1 MYLSSDPVE
10 NSANVW
16 YTNLKGDECLKIKAK
31 QEADCDEI
39 EVTIKYGKMDKNVH
53 RIIALLKSVDI
64 QIKCNNENEE
74 ILINASDIFYAE
86 SVDKKTFI
94 YLENKV
100 YRTDLRL
107 YQLINELSHLDFV
120 QVSKS
125 CILNVNVLLSVKP
138 LINSRME
145 ATLKNGEKILINRNY
160 LNEIK
165 KILKGDIKE

>member
-1 MYLSSDPVE
+1 M
-10 NSANVW
+10 
-16 YTNLKGDECLKIKAK
+16 KIKTQ

-39 EVTIKYGKMDKNVH
+39 EITIKYGKMDRSVH
-53 RIIALLKSVDI
+53 RIIELLKSVDI

-74 ILINASDIFYAE
+74 VMINTSDIFYVE

-94 YLENKV
+94 YLKDKV
-100 YRTDLRL
+100 YQTNLRL
-107 YQLINELSHLDFV
+107 YQLINEISHLGFV

-125 CILNVNVLLSVKP
+125 CILNVNMLLSVKP

-165 KILKGDIKE
+165 KILKGDMKE

>member
-1 MYLSSDPVE
+1 M
-10 NSANVW
+10 
-16 YTNLKGDECLKIKAK
+16 CLKIKTE
-31 QEADCDEI
+31 QEADCNEI
-39 EVTIKYGKMDKNVH
+39 EVTIKYGKMDKSVQ

-74 ILINASDIFYAE
+74 ILINASDIFYVE

-94 YLENKV
+94 YLKDKV
-100 YRTDLRL
+100 YQTDLRL
-107 YQLINELSHLDFV
+107 YQLIDKLSHLGFV

-125 CILNVNVLLSVKP
+125 CIMNVNVLLSIKP

>member
-1 MYLSSDPVE
+1 M
-10 NSANVW
+10 
-16 YTNLKGDECLKIKAK
+16 KIKTQ

-39 EVTIKYGKMDKNVH
+39 EITIKYGKMDRSVH
-53 RIIALLKSVDI
+53 RIIELLKSVDI

-74 ILINASDIFYAE
+74 IMINTSDIFYVE

-94 YLENKV
+94 YLKDKV
-100 YRTDLRL
+100 YQTNLRL
-107 YQLINELSHLDFV
+107 YQLINEISHLGFV

-125 CILNVNVLLSVKP
+125 CILNVNMLLSVKP

-165 KILKGDIKE
+165 KILKGDMKE

>member
-1 MYLSSDPVE
+1 M
-10 NSANVW
+10 
-16 YTNLKGDECLKIKAK
+16 KIKAV
-31 QEADCDEI
+31 QETDCDET
-39 EVTIKYGKMDKNVH
+39 EVIIKYGKMDRSVH
-53 RIIALLKSVDI
+53 RIIALLKSFDI

-74 ILINASDIFYAE
+74 ILINASDIFYVE

-94 YLENKV
+94 YLKDRV
-100 YRTDLRL
+100 YQTDLRL
-107 YQLINELSHLDFV
+107 YQLINELSHLGFV
-120 QVSKS
+120 QVRKC

-160 LNEIK
+160 LNEIR